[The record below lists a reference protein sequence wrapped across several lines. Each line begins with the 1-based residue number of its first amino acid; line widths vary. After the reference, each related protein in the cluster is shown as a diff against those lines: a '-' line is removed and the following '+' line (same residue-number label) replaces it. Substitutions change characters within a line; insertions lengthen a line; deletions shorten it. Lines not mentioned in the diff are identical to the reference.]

1 MASIVGA
8 LMSYGFQFY
17 VGHAFKSWQIMF
29 LVVGLITVCIGLVV
43 IGFMPDNPMSARRLT
58 HPERV
63 AAVQRL
69 RENQTGVENK
79 HFKPYQVVQCLT
91 DPQTW
96 LLSIITIAASIPN
109 GAVGSFQ
116 SILIKGFGFT
126 SYETAL
132 LQIPGGVIAVISVL
146 LATWSAAKFNA
157 RALNIIFWSLLGGI
171 LGGSLLA
178 FTAEDNRAAKMAG
191 NYLTHVVG

>member
-1 MASIVGA
+1 M
-8 LMSYGFQFY
+8 
-17 VGHAFKSWQIMF
+17 
-29 LVVGLITVCIGLVV
+29 
-43 IGFMPDNPMSARRLT
+43 
-58 HPERV
+58 
-63 AAVQRL
+63 
-69 RENQTGVENK
+69 
-79 HFKPYQVVQCLT
+79 T

-96 LLSIITIAASIPN
+96 LLSVITIAASIPN

-116 SILIKGFGFT
+116 SILIKSFGFT

-132 LQIPGGVIAVISVL
+132 LQIPGGCIAVISVL

-178 FTAEDNRAAKMAG
+178 FTAEDNTAAKMTG
-191 NYLTHVVG
+191 NYFTHVTG